1 MSAEPRRRHGR
12 HARWLAV
19 VLALLLVAAACGDD
33 GDDEATD
40 TTDGGSGEEASGEL
54 TPIKLQLQWY
64 AQSQFAGYYAAV
76 EKGFYEEEGLDVEI
90 MEGAVEIVPQ
100 QVLGAGQA
108 DFAIAWVPK
117 ALVSREEGI
126 DIVDIAQVFQRS
138 GTLQVSWKED
148 DITTPEDLAGT
159 TVGNW
164 GFGNELELFAGIV
177 GAGLDL
183 DSDVEIVQQNFDMQ
197 ALLDRQIDSAQAMTY
212 NEFGILLQTE
222 DPETGELY
230 SPDQF
235 NTINWNDAGT
245 GMLQDAIWANADWLA
260 EEGND
265 DIAKR
270 FVKASLK
277 GWIYCRDN
285 VAECTEIVVA
295 NGAALDALHM
305 EYMMNEINDLIWPS
319 PDGIGMVDDA
329 LWAQTVDV
337 ATVAGFLTAEP
348 DEGAYTNDYV
358 TEALAELEEEG
369 LDVKGEDFEKV
380 ETDLSA
386 AGG

>member
-1 MSAEPRRRHGR
+1 
-12 HARWLAV
+12 
-19 VLALLLVAAACGDD
+19 
-33 GDDEATD
+33 
-40 TTDGGSGEEASGEL
+40 
-54 TPIKLQLQWY
+54 
-64 AQSQFAGYYAAV
+64 
-76 EKGFYEEEGLDVEI
+76 
-90 MEGAVEIVPQ
+90 
-100 QVLGAGQA
+100 
-108 DFAIAWVPK
+108 
-117 ALVSREEGI
+117 
-126 DIVDIAQVFQRS
+126 
-138 GTLQVSWKED
+138 
-148 DITTPEDLAGT
+148 
-159 TVGNW
+159 
-164 GFGNELELFAGIV
+164 
-177 GAGLDL
+177 
-183 DSDVEIVQQNFDMQ
+183 VQQNFDMQ

-270 FVKASLK
+270 FIKASLK

-337 ATVAGFLTAEP
+337 ATVAGFLSAEP